1 MRPKFVIISFI
12 EWTWFQS
19 GEPLMRIAGLV
30 IAGSLAAILASP
42 QFALARSNSPPKTEQ
57 MQEPSTCSA
66 RQRGADGTW
75 MDIPCQELG
84 SSARPQPK
92 PVMRNEDE
100 EAH

>member
-1 MRPKFVIISFI
+1 
-12 EWTWFQS
+12 
-19 GEPLMRIAGLV
+19 
-30 IAGSLAAILASP
+30 
-42 QFALARSNSPPKTEQ
+42 